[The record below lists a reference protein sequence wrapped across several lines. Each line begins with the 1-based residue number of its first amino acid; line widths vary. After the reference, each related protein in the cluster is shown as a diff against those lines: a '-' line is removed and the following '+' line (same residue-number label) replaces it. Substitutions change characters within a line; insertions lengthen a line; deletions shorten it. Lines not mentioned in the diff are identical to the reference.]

1 MMDWAE
7 ISEEKKYTDTQG
19 NKLTLHQM
27 VCTEPMWTKNR
38 LLRLQKELEALQAE
52 NRNLKATAKI
62 AVQAGESLQK
72 ELEAV
77 KDDADTWRRVSE
89 SLQLDVKSLKE
100 LAINAANQL
109 ELYHPESDIP
119 DQLEELL

>member
-1 MMDWAE
+1 MEDIKTKTCPYCNVEMVVT
-7 ISEEKKYTDTQG
+7 EKHDCKV
-19 NKLTLHQM
+19 K
-27 VCTEPMWTKNR
+27 
-38 LLRLQKELEALQAE
+38 
-52 NRNLKATAKI
+52 
-62 AVQAGESLQK
+62 SLQK

>member
-1 MMDWAE
+1 MMKRPKDKFQDFTHAE
-7 ISEEKKYTDTQG
+7 LVRFAMDSAANNIF
-19 NKLTLHQM
+19 
-27 VCTEPMWTKNR
+27 
-38 LLRLQKELEALQAE
+38 
-52 NRNLKATAKI
+52 
-62 AVQAGESLQK
+62 LQK

-109 ELYHPESDIP
+109 ELYHPESDIA